1 VTKVEALTK
10 LIKTTFPDF
19 EIVDKKQSKLMLVLS
34 KVLFFNKK
42 FMTHYTTTVGNKI
55 YVPDL
60 SFLDDDDNAFTVIAH
75 EYVHMCDN
83 KRMGPLFKITYLL
96 PQIFALLSLLAFIN
110 LWWLL
115 CLLFL
120 LPLPSPGRTWL
131 EYRGY
136 SMSMACYYFMY
147 GVKPDVK
154 WYFDYFTSSLY
165 YWMCPFKSYISKKL
179 SQSLDGI
186 VNGKLTTEQVKI
198 KELLDADKQRFARL
212 LV

>member
-1 VTKVEALTK
+1 MTKVEALTK

-83 KRMGPLFKITYLL
+83 KRMGLLFKLLYLS
-96 PQIFALLSLLAFIN
+96 PQIFALLSLLAFTK

-115 CLLFL
+115 CLVFL
-120 LPLPSPGRTWL
+120 LPFPSIGRTWL

-154 WYFDYFTSSLY
+154 WYLDYFTSSLY
-165 YWMCPFKSYISKKL
+165 YWMCPFKSYMLSKL
-179 SQSLDGI
+179 SKSLDDI
-186 VNGKLTTEQVKI
+186 VSGELTVEQTKI
-198 KELLDADKQRFARL
+198 KDLLNADKQRFVTL